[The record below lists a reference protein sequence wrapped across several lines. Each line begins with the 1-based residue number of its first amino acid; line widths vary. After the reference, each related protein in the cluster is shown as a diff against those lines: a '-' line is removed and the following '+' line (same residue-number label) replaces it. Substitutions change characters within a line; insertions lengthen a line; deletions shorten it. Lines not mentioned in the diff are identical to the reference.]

1 MSLIGISSNGHAVG
15 TRRGDRPVATPL
27 PPAHHSAKTIGDEA
41 DRQHLHVSRR
51 FEAAAL
57 NEVVRRQAAPP
68 EPDMVEGE
76 AEEIEIDTIYRRKLA
91 GLRRLPKRER
101 PHARKAAKDWRTQ
114 ALRALRE
121 RNAIERHARRVIRRL
136 QAPTPR

>member
-1 MSLIGISSNGHAVG
+1 
-15 TRRGDRPVATPL
+15 L
-27 PPAHHSAKTIGDEA
+27 PPDHPAKTIGDQA
-41 DRQHLHVSRR
+41 DRPHLYVSRR
-51 FEAAAL
+51 FDAALL
-57 NEVVRRQAAPP
+57 NEVVRRQATPP

-114 ALRALRE
+114 ALKALRE
-121 RNAIERHARRVIRRL
+121 KRVRERHARRKLRQLFKLELR
-136 QAPTPR
+136 